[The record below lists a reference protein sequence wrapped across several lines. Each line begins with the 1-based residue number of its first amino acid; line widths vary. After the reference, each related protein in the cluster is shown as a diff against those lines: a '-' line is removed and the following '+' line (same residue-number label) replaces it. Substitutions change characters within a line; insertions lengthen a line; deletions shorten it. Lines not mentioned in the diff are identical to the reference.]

1 MSVHV
6 SPTSTY
12 VKVFLTLILLTAT
25 TVWVAFYDFG
35 ILNNVIALGIAFAKA
50 TVVVLFFMHV
60 KWSSPLIKLIAGAGV
75 VWLVILILFTLG
87 DYLTRTIHYTAPP
100 I

>member
-12 VKVFLTLILLTAT
+12 VKVFLTLLALTAI

-35 ILNNVIALGIAFAKA
+35 AMNNVFAVGIACIKA
-50 TVVVLFFMHV
+50 TIVVLFFMHV
-60 KWSSPLIKLIAGAGV
+60 KWSTPLIKLVVGSGV
-75 VWLVILILFTLG
+75 VWLIVLILFTLA
-87 DYLTRTIHYTAPP
+87 DFLTRTVIYTAPP